1 MVDVRWEAEDATYR
15 GEMKEV
21 KADKKGV
28 TRYHVYYPCDK
39 TLVAHDFDTDECCI
53 TNLVEP
59 PISQIEQMLRSQ
71 AGNYFGIMANPLHGK
86 TYKLTK
92 KDVEAHFS
100 TDPEKAFLSS
110 LTLQFKHVPE
120 SGKKKSAT
128 SRVKQDCVPGGL
140 SKAFAY
146 AGDVETTTTIT
157 AMEDTIIKAEGT
169 NGDRMTAA
177 THGVV
182 RKLCPYEVRKLKGV
196 KCALQIDPAYVTVVT
211 LKPGNHS
218 VSLYAGLIFDS
229 AERKPL
235 PLTVENLTH
244 CLGAEYE
251 GIKRGYYFVKQV
263 SQKRPLGAHG
273 SPNASPVVKKARKA

>member
-1 MVDVRWEAEDATYR
+1 
-15 GEMKEV
+15 MK
-21 KADKKGV
+21 K
-28 TRYHVYYPCDK
+28 
-39 TLVAHDFDTDECCI
+39 
-53 TNLVEP
+53 
-59 PISQIEQMLRSQ
+59 SQ

-86 TYKLTK
+86 MYQLTK
-92 KDVEAHFS
+92 MDVEAHFS

-110 LTLQFKHVPE
+110 LTPHQFKHVPD

-146 AGDVETTTTIT
+146 AGDVETATTIT
-157 AMEDTIIKAEGT
+157 AMEDTIIKAEDT

-182 RKLCPYEVRKLKGV
+182 NKLCPYEVRKLKGV
-196 KCALQIDPAYVTVVT
+196 KCALQIDPACVTIVT

-218 VSLYAGLIFDS
+218 VSLYKGLIFDS

-244 CLGAEYE
+244 CLGADYE
-251 GIKRGYYFVKQV
+251 GIKRGYYFVPQPTK
-263 SQKRPLGAHG
+263 KRPAGEG
-273 SPNASPVVKKARKA
+273 ENSSPNPSPVSKKQKA